1 MELAIKENLPCDVTG
16 MGSAL
21 LDITVSVD
29 TALLDEF
36 GFQKGS
42 MRLIDEDNSKAI
54 LKRIDGF
61 DFAFSPGG
69 SAANAIAAVNS
80 FGGSALLLG
89 AVGKDNYGRIY
100 INETEKAGIK
110 THLKIHDGLSGHAI
124 TFITPDGE
132 RTFATHLGA
141 ALKFSEDSITKQDIT
156 LSKVLHIEAYLFEI
170 DELYKT
176 CLKAMKFAKD
186 SGTLVSIDLS
196 DSLLVERIYD
206 RMKQTV
212 EEYAD
217 IVFANEDEAFCFTG
231 KRETAAL
238 EELARLCPFAIVK
251 LGERGSLIKTVGHVY
266 EIDAVKTNIVN
277 TNGAG
282 DIYAGGIIYGL
293 THGLGAQ
300 KSGNIASAAAS
311 LIVSNEKARL
321 DKKIDALS
329 LVK

>member
-1 MELAIKENLPCDVTG
+1 MKENSLYDVTG

-29 TALLDEF
+29 AALLDEF

-42 MRLIDEDNSKAI
+42 MHLIDEDSSKAI
-54 LKRIDGF
+54 LKRLGAF
-61 DFAFSPGG
+61 DLGFSPGG
-69 SAANAIAAVNS
+69 SAANAIAGVNS
-80 FGGSALLLG
+80 LGGSALLLG
-89 AVGKDNYGRIY
+89 AVGSDDYGRIY
-100 INETEKAGIK
+100 ISETEKTGVK
-110 THLKIHDGLSGHAI
+110 THVSVYDGLSGHAV

-141 ALKFSEDSITKQDIT
+141 ALKFSEDNVIEQDIT
-156 LSKVLHIEAYLFEI
+156 SSKVLHIEAYLFEI

-176 CLKAMKFAKD
+176 CLKAIKFAKD

-196 DSLLVERIYD
+196 DSFLVERIYSKM
-206 RMKQTV
+206 RRTV

-238 EELARLCPFAIVK
+238 EELGRLCRFAVVK
-251 LGERGSLIKTVGHVY
+251 LGERGSLIKTDGRVY
-266 EIDAVKTNIVN
+266 EISAVKVDVVN

-282 DIYAGGIIYGL
+282 DIYAGGVIYGL
-293 THGLGAQ
+293 THGLDVQ
-300 KSGNIASAAAS
+300 KSGGIASAAAS
-311 LIVSNEKARL
+311 LIVSSEKARL

-329 LVK
+329 LIK